1 MHALKNNLPCAREC
15 AVIQA
20 SDKPAAENT
29 ELHEALK
36 RTFKALDQEKTQ
48 AALAS
53 DVKECHIGG
62 TTALMALINDRV
74 SSVGPL
80 DLPHASTLF
89 RQYSDWLVGCHHT
102 HGALKAGKYWSQ
114 ICRWQQA

>member
-1 MHALKNNLPCAREC
+1 MF
-15 AVIQA
+15 QA

-36 RTFKALDQEKTQ
+36 RTFKALDEEITQ

-53 DVKECHIGG
+53 DVKECHFGG

-74 SSVGPL
+74 SIVGPL

-89 RQYSDWLVGCHHT
+89 RQYSDWLVGCHRT
-102 HGALKAGKYWSQ
+102 HGALKARSRLWRG
-114 ICRWQQA
+114 